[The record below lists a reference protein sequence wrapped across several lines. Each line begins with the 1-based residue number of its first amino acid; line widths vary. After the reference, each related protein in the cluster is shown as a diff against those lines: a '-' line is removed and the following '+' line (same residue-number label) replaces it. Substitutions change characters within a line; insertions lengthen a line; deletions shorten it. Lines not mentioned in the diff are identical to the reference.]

1 MPLKQR
7 VNIDEKTQILIW
19 HIEEPL
25 EVLKKNLK
33 LSKSDEIRFQNRRI
47 VSHQKQFMASRRL
60 LMEAGLSPQTL
71 YHDPY
76 GIPILES
83 GQQLSISH
91 TKNLAGIAL
100 GNKPLGIDLEVY
112 RPKIERIAPRFLHA
126 NESFAL
132 EDTGTIEKL
141 TLIWTAKEALY
152 KALKQ
157 KGIIFSQQLCVTP
170 FFWGDQRGSAKV
182 FISDNTLEFSL
193 NFIIQK
199 DYCGTLATQK
209 NNIKL

>member
-76 GIPILES
+76 GIPLLES

-100 GNKPLGIDLEVY
+100 GTKPLGIDLEIF
-112 RPKIERIAPRFLHA
+112 RPKIERIATRFLHDQ
-126 NESFAL
+126 ESFAL
-132 EDTGTIEKL
+132 QGKGTIEKL

-152 KALKQ
+152 KALKK
-157 KGIIFSQQLCVTP
+157 KGIIFSEQLIVAP
-170 FFWGDQRGSAKV
+170 FEWGDPQGHAKV
-182 FISDNTLEFSL
+182 LISDKTFNFSL
-193 NFIIQK
+193 NFVIEEA
-199 DYCGTLATQK
+199 YCGTLATPK
-209 NNIKL
+209 K